1 MAGKL
6 PQENIDEQQLTVGP
20 VKHRAVGIPGI
31 LHSMEVSLNQMGPL
45 RTAQTLLRI
54 NQKDGFDC
62 PGCAWPEGETRHA
75 AEFCEN
81 GAKAVA
87 EEATKRRVPPS
98 FFAEH
103 SVSELREWDDF
114 RLGQQGRLT
123 EPMFLA
129 EGSEHY
135 VPVSWE
141 QALGML
147 AEELTALA

>member
-1 MAGKL
+1 MASKA
-6 PQENIDEQQLTVGP
+6 PNENIDEDKISVGE
-20 VKHRAVGIPGI
+20 RLSTAVGIPGV
-31 LHSMEVSLNQMGPL
+31 LHSMDVSLKQVGPG

-62 PGCAWPEGETRHA
+62 PGCAWPEGDKRHT

-114 RLGQQGRLT
+114 RLGQQGR
-123 EPMFLA
+123 
-129 EGSEHY
+129 
-135 VPVSWE
+135 
-141 QALGML
+141 
-147 AEELTALA
+147 